1 MKRRYSFL
9 GCALLLCAALCA
21 CAFSP
26 AEVSTTA
33 PPEPEPAATAPQT
46 PAAPA
51 EPLPTQPPKVLE
63 FTTSAE
69 PWTEAPENEHCS
81 HCKTGVLM

>member
-1 MKRRYSFL
+1 MKRRYFLL
-9 GCALLLCAALCA
+9 GCALLLCTALCA

-33 PPEPEPAATAPQT
+33 PPETESATTAPQT
-46 PAAPA
+46 PVSSAK
-51 EPLPTQPPKVLE
+51 PLPAQPPKVLE

-69 PWTEAPENEHCS
+69 P
-81 HCKTGVLM
+81 